1 MTLNERCPHC
11 GSEDI
16 FFKDSRLDY
25 VGGILVETSFGACKN
40 CGKDFNIV
48 MDYIPRIRRYYNPST
63 CDLLKGEEL
72 QDE

>member
-1 MTLNERCPHC
+1 MIPNERCPYC

-25 VGGILVETSFGACKN
+25 VGGILVETNFGTCKN
-40 CGKDFNIV
+40 CEKDFNIV

-63 CDLLKGEEL
+63 CDFLKGEEI